1 MCKPIRKRRMKK
13 AHGSSPEF
21 HDPVPKRPY
30 TAWDDPMG
38 DYNPYA
44 MYDHPYKM
52 KPESLKLYLYN
63 GRRPS
68 RSMLLTFVHCLEN
81 M

>member
-13 AHGSSPEF
+13 RTSVPQEF
-21 HDPVPKRPY
+21 HDPVPRRPY

-44 MYDHPYKM
+44 IYVHPYNI
-52 KPESLKLYLYN
+52 KPESLRLRLYN
-63 GRRPS
+63 GRAPNKQ
-68 RSMLLTFVHCLEN
+68 MLLNFVKHLEKF
-81 M
+81 